1 MKAEYIYI
9 LIVLIVSHVIC
20 SCDDEDSFSMSTSD
34 TLTFSADTI
43 KLDTVFSTVPSSTR
57 SFWVYNKSGSGLRNI
72 NVRLEN
78 GNQAG
83 FRVNVDGTY
92 LSPSSG
98 FQTNGIEVRN
108 KDSIRVFVELTSP
121 VNNGDKPLK
130 IEDNIVFTLESGI
143 RQKVNLTA
151 YSWDATIMKNVVID
165 NDSIFDSVSKP
176 IVVYGGITVTDG
188 STLTISPG
196 TTIYFHGDAGMNV
209 YGRLNCLGEAGREI
223 TLRGDRLDN
232 MFDYLPYDYVSG
244 QWLGIRFYETS
255 YDNEI
260 RYTDIHGTFDGI
272 RVDSADVSRPKLVIE
287 NSTIH
292 NCQGYALTAESSNLI
307 IKNCEFTNTL
317 HNCIAIKGGKTDIN
331 NCTFAQFYPFDSNR
345 GSAFY
350 FSEDKYPQSSLIC
363 ANSIITGYADDEM
376 MIQTASDEE
385 EKTAAYLFDHCI
397 IRTPKITTE
406 DSVRFADVIF
416 EEYED
421 TVKTGVKHFRK
432 IDSQNL
438 RYDFRLDSI
447 SPAINAA
454 DPATAAL
461 YDRCGAKRDE
471 RPDVGA
477 YEYFMKS
484 EHKRYRNERKRNQNY
499 NQKLRRL

>member
-406 DSVRFADVIF
+406 DSVRFVDVIF

-471 RPDVGA
+471 RPDIGA